1 MRKGL
6 VKRKIIDKARR
17 VMGVGERLT
26 RMHYIRVWNCQRKGL
41 IIKEEEKF
49 IHYLLESLIQVQQND
64 WYPNRKCSN
73 PRTKVR
79 SFSPGTRAS
88 QFWYYKL

>member
-41 IIKEEEKF
+41 NNKGRRE
-49 IHYLLESLIQVQQND
+49 IHPLLARIFDTS
-64 WYPNRKCSN
+64 P
-73 PRTKVR
+73 TK
-79 SFSPGTRAS
+79 
-88 QFWYYKL
+88 